1 MAKKTTTKTQPTY
14 SFTAIIA
21 GIVGALVSLSVGAGM
36 ANSILTLEP
45 IIPAI
50 ITAVAGWIVIVGT
63 ILSIVMAL
71 FGK

>member
-1 MAKKTTTKTQPTY
+1 MAKKTTTRTQPTY
-14 SFTAIIA
+14 SLTAIIA

-36 ANSILTLEP
+36 ANGVLTLAPVIHP
-45 IIPAI
+45 IV
-50 ITAVAGWIVIVGT
+50 TEVAGWIVIVGT